1 MNGASR
7 FVFRY
12 SNGPIRWLMRLGAN
26 KKRCYLPMT
35 VVCSN
40 APENTAMFTIDRI
53 PGICQSFFRPHRQS
67 LGKRAWPHF
76 WGLVL
81 AIAMATEH
89 TVERL
94 NALLRN
100 HTHRTND
107 GEFL

>member
-1 MNGASR
+1 
-7 FVFRY
+7 
-12 SNGPIRWLMRLGAN
+12 
-26 KKRCYLPMT
+26 MT